1 MDERGGDPP
10 GGYPG
15 CMLPLILAVA
25 LPPVDLLHAWD
36 DRRAAAWAAADPAA
50 LAGLYTPG
58 STAGERDVAMLRAWS
73 ARGLRV
79 EGLHLQLLAVDVHRR
94 TPERL
99 VLGVTDRLVGAVA
112 EPGGVPLPRDHAS
125 SHVVTMRCVA
135 GEWRVSS
142 VRRG

>member
-1 MDERGGDPP
+1 
-10 GGYPG
+10 
-15 CMLPLILAVA
+15 MLPLVLALA
-25 LPPVDLLHAWD
+25 LAPTPAHVLHAWD

-58 STAGERDVAMLRAWS
+58 SAAGTRDVAMLRAWS

-79 EGLHLQLLAVDVHRR
+79 EGLRMQLLAVDVRRR

-99 VLGVTDRLVGAVA
+99 VLAVTDRLVGAVA
-112 EPGGVPLPRDHAS
+112 EPGGLPLPRDRAS
-125 SHVVTMRCVA
+125 RHVVTMRWVE